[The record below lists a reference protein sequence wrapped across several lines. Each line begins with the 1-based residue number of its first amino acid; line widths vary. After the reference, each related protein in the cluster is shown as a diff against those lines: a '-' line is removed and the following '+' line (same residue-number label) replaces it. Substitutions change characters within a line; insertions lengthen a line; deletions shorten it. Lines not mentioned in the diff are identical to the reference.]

1 MKEFEEKKNRKEA
14 EEKNKDFLFEMTEI
28 LNLQEK
34 INEFKRREFE
44 NFVKNLPDYTPRDLY
59 DLLEKEGYRGQVEAR
74 KMVCVAIYRHIRRI
88 KMIYEHKIPPNKLP
102 EKINY
107 IFMGPTGCGKT
118 YIIRL
123 LFEKI
128 LKLPFVIIDIT
139 KYSETGYVGENVI
152 NIPYKLINAAKGN
165 KYLAQIGAII
175 IDEFDKIAGASSN
188 LRFAGAGTTKDVS
201 GYGVQRELLKLLEH
215 TKAEYGEDTH
225 VTGVLNTE
233 NILFIAMGAFSGFS
247 DKIYEKDIGF
257 LKEVSEKGHPIA
269 YKLKD
274 EEEEDIF
281 RFCKYG
287 FLPELIARFQRII
300 PFEPLD
306 RKTLKEI
313 LDVKLEKII
322 KEFEFEGF
330 KIKISEK
337 AKDFIA
343 YKALEKGVGAR
354 GIESVLMKELEKLS
368 FEIFGKGK
376 KGVIEIK
383 EENNTIKTKIKFLK

>member
-1 MKEFEEKKNRKEA
+1 MKDFE
-14 EEKNKDFLFEMTEI
+14 EEKNKKETKEKKQDFLFEMTEI
-28 LNLQEK
+28 LNLKNK
-34 INEFKRREFE
+34 IDELHRREFE
-44 NFVKNLPDYTPRDLY
+44 RFVENLPNYTPRDLY
-59 DLLEKEGYRGQVEAR
+59 NLLEKEGYRGQVEAR
-74 KMVCVAIYRHIRRI
+74 KMVCVAVYRHLRRI
-88 KMIYEHKIPPNKLP
+88 KMIYGYKIPPEKLP

-118 YIIRL
+118 YIIQL
-123 LFEKI
+123 LFERI

-139 KYSETGYVGENVI
+139 KYSETGYVGENII
-152 NIPYKLINAAKGN
+152 NIPYKLINAARGN

-175 IDEFDKIAGASSN
+175 IDEFDKIAGATSN

-225 VTGVLNTE
+225 VTGILNTE

-247 DKIYEKDIGF
+247 EKMLAKDVGF
-257 LKEVSEKGHPIA
+257 LKEVDEKGNPIA

-274 EEEEDIF
+274 EQEDIF
-281 RFCKYG
+281 RFFKYG

-313 LDVKLEKII
+313 LDVKLEKIRN
-322 KEFEFEGF
+322 EFEFEGF
-330 KIKISEK
+330 EIRITEK
-337 AKDFIA
+337 AKDFIVD
-343 YKALEKGVGAR
+343 KALEKGVGAR
-354 GIESVLMKELEKLS
+354 GIDSIVMRELEKTA
-368 FEIFGKGK
+368 FDVFGKGK
-376 KGVIEIK
+376 RGIIEITQK
-383 EENNTIKTKIKFLK
+383 NNTIKTKIKFLK